1 MENKDKDVRVE
12 ITKIN
17 NLGMIESG
25 GVLLSLFVV
34 VVCCPGGSALGK
46 FQHHCFPLWC
56 VIFLMP

>member
-34 VVCCPGGSALGK
+34 VVCCRWGVCG
-46 FQHHCFPLWC
+46 
-56 VIFLMP
+56 I